1 MSANSSLL
9 IEMLWRLKRGVDQGQ
24 CPGVQFIHLNN
35 LLRDV
40 QYRDDILS
48 RVEIA
53 GSDEL
58 KALVKDIREAD
69 VGEPLMA
76 APRTQRYEPQEK
88 QAKAPAKRGFKT
100 AAWAFP
106 VVTTAAAI
114 VGFTAFENKT
124 VRISQDVIAD
134 TTWEAGKTYVLEKTI
149 YVDQVA
155 SLTIES
161 GVTVQGERGSAL
173 IVTRDGKLFSRGS
186 ADAPVVFTSAQAEG
200 QRKRGDW
207 GGIALLGRAP
217 VNQPNAAI
225 EGVPE
230 GDSRGQFGG
239 NDLQDSCGVL
249 QFTRIEFAG
258 FEVYK
263 NNELNGLT
271 LGGCGQNTIV
281 QNVQIHRALDDGI
294 EMFGGQV
301 DLKNVVV
308 TGAGD
313 DGIDWD
319 WGWTGRVQFAV
330 IQHHPDDGDNGFE
343 GDNNGDD
350 HNARP
355 RSEPTFYNVTMVG
368 GGLSAKKHRGMVIR
382 EGSGGHFHNMIIDS
396 YGIEAIDLRDE
407 VSALIGAGSLEF
419 SGNIVASTG
428 NLGQSADEQGD
439 TDDDYGF
446 DEKAWIR
453 SSGNGNNFRV
463 ESAMMAAA
471 RSVSAPN
478 FLPIMTSRQ
487 MQAVAPPQSE
497 FFDESATYQG
507 AINPIAE
514 KSWLEGWTAFPES

>member
-1 MSANSSLL
+1 MSAKSSLL
-9 IEMLWRLKRGVDQGQ
+9 IEMLWRLKRVVDQGQ

-40 QYRDDILS
+40 PYRHDILT
-48 RVEIA
+48 RVEAA
-53 GSDEL
+53 GSSEL
-58 KALVKDIREAD
+58 KALVKDIRAAD
-69 VGEPLMA
+69 TGEPLMA
-76 APRTQRYEPQEK
+76 APRTQRYE
-88 QAKAPAKRGFKT
+88 KAETPSANPRGRAFKT
-100 AAWAFP
+100 TAWALP
-106 VVTTAAAI
+106 VVATAAVI

-124 VRISQDVIAD
+124 VRVGQDVLAD
-134 TTWEAGKTYVLEKTI
+134 TTWKAGKTYVLEKTI
-149 YVDQVA
+149 YVDQGA
-155 SLTIES
+155 NLTIEN
-161 GVTVQGERGSAL
+161 GVTVKGERGSAL
-173 IVTRDGKLFSRGS
+173 IVTRDSKLFSRGS
-186 ADAPVVFTSAQAEG
+186 ADAPVVFTSAQDNG

-207 GGIALLGRAP
+207 GGVALLGKAP

-230 GDSRGQFGG
+230 GDSRGRFGG
-239 NDLQDSCGVL
+239 NDRQDSCGVM
-249 QFTRIEFAG
+249 QYTRIEFAG

-281 QNVQIHRALDDGI
+281 QHVQVHRSLDDGI

-301 DLKNVVV
+301 DLKHVVV
-308 TGAGD
+308 SGAGD

-319 WGWTGRVQFAV
+319 WGWTGRVQFAI
-330 IQHHPDDGDNGFE
+330 IQQHPDAGDNGFE

-382 EGSGGHFHNMIIDS
+382 EGSGAHFHNMIIDS
-396 YGIEAIDLRDE
+396 YGIEALDLRDE
-407 VSALIGAGSLEF
+407 VSALVGAGTLSF
-419 SGNIVASTG
+419 SGSIVASTG
-428 NLGQSADEQGD
+428 NLGQSADEHGD

-453 SSGNGNNFRV
+453 SPQHHNHFRV
-463 ESAMMAAA
+463 ESAMMTSA
-471 RSVSAPN
+471 RNVSSPS
-478 FLPIMTSRQ
+478 FQPIMTSRQ

-497 FFDESATYQG
+497 FFDESATFQG

-514 KSWLEGWTAFPES
+514 KSWLDGWSAFPEA